1 MTWLKILLWLLPIG
15 LTIFGIVLVVNR
27 IRSHSSLFRIII
39 AIIEA
44 IVFIWIGCMVPI
56 VYTNNVEK
64 TSSASMISAP
74 ASIPNITYGQAI
86 EAACTAVKWDYFVTN
101 DVGDCLIVEMNGKY
115 QYKNVNNDIVI
126 QFQYPDEYPGTSDI
140 KTSSPMEICFLGFG
154 DSQREAESTMK
165 EILFLMFQKYATQNG
180 ITLDESQKEDILY
193 NQAYKEKYKK
203 NSSKEATATPEV
215 TEEPIAEDESTGDG
229 ESSNDEDYYV
239 SLIKESSPEAYPDYT
254 YGVVFDNY
262 FSNPNWG
269 YAEIDKQKIVDFT
282 GGCTWNGE
290 DVNCE
295 IQFQLNMDEG
305 TFEVVYYEFD
315 GNEQDLDEWPNVLD
329 KIFGLTYEK

>member
-1 MTWLKILLWLLPIG
+1 MTWIKWLLRLLP
-15 LTIFGIVLVVNR
+15 VV
-27 IRSHSSLFRIII
+27 I
-39 AIIEA
+39 AIIGVLLVVHRIKGHYPIYRI
-44 IVFIWIGCMVPI
+44 IVTIVEFVIVTVLACMLPKS
-56 VYTNNVEK
+56 YEK
-64 TSSASMISAP
+64 TMNDLSSDAMISAP

-86 EAACTAVKWDYFVTN
+86 EAACT
-101 DVGDCLIVEMNGKY
+101 DVNWGWFNTSSEEDAQHVIVEVNAKY
-115 QYKNVNNDIVI
+115 TYRDV
-126 QFQYPDEYPGTSDI
+126 ET
-140 KTSSPMEICFLGFG
+140 
-154 DSQREAESTMK
+154 TMK
-165 EILFLMFQKYATQNG
+165 EILFTMFQKYASQNG

-193 NQAYKEKYKK
+193 NQAYKEKYEKD
-203 NSSKEATATPEV
+203 SSKEATATPEV
-215 TEEPIAEDESTGDG
+215 TEEPIAEDESTGDD

-315 GNEQDLDEWPNVLD
+315 GNQQDLNEWPNVLD

>member
-86 EAACTAVKWDYFVTN
+86 EAACTDVKWDYFVTN

-126 QFQYPDEYPGTSDI
+126 QFEYPDEYP
-140 KTSSPMEICFLGFG
+140 
-154 DSQREAESTMK
+154 
-165 EILFLMFQKYATQNG
+165 G

-193 NQAYKEKYKK
+193 NQAYKDKYEK

-315 GNEQDLDEWPNVLD
+315 GNEQDLNEWPNVLD

>member
-1 MTWLKILLWLLPIG
+1 MTWLKILLWILPIG

-86 EAACTAVKWDYFVTN
+86 EAACTDVKWDYFVTN

-126 QFQYPDEYPGTSDI
+126 QFEYPDEYPGTSDI

-193 NQAYKEKYKK
+193 NQAYKDKYEK

-215 TEEPIAEDESTGDG
+215 TEEPIVEDESTGDG

-239 SLIKESSPEAYPDYT
+239 
-254 YGVVFDNY
+254 
-262 FSNPNWG
+262 
-269 YAEIDKQKIVDFT
+269 
-282 GGCTWNGE
+282 
-290 DVNCE
+290 
-295 IQFQLNMDEG
+295 
-305 TFEVVYYEFD
+305 
-315 GNEQDLDEWPNVLD
+315 
-329 KIFGLTYEK
+329 

>member
-15 LTIFGIVLVVNR
+15 LAIFGILLVVNR
-27 IRSHSSLFRIII
+27 IRSHSSPIRIII
-39 AIIEA
+39 AIIQG
-44 IVFIWIGCMVPI
+44 VFFTILGCMVPI
-56 VYTNNVEK
+56 FYANKVDEV
-64 TSSASMISAP
+64 SSASLISTP
-74 ASIPNITYGQAI
+74 ASISNITYGQAI
-86 EAACTAVKWDYFVTN
+86 DAACTDVEWDCFTEESRKFLV
-101 DVGDCLIVEMNGKY
+101 VEMHGKY
-115 QYKNVNNDIVI
+115 SYNNVENDIVI
-126 QFQYPDEYPGTSDI
+126 QFSYPDLYSSITKIE
-140 KTSSPMEICFLGFG
+140 TSSPMKIGFLGFG
-154 DSQREAESTMK
+154 DSQREAESTMQ
-165 EILFLMFQKYATQNG
+165 EILFSMFPKYATQNG

-193 NQAYKEKYKK
+193 NQAYKDKYEKD
-203 NSSKEATATPEV
+203 SSKEATATPEV
-215 TEEPIAEDESTGDG
+215 TEEPIAEDESTGDD

-315 GNEQDLDEWPNVLD
+315 GNEQDLNEWPNVLD